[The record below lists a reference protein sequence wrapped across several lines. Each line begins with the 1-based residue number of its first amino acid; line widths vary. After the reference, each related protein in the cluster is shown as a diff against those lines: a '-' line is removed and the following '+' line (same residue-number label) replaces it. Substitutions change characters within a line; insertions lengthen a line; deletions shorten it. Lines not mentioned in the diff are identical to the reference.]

1 MSVDTAFREGTRIYI
16 TGSCEGLNEIAEAL
30 ERHPEIQLVG
40 RSQTVREGAGA
51 LAGGHLQAVL
61 HATRSSELPED
72 DLAAIREYTR
82 APIVLLAS
90 GEASAAARRGA
101 RGRRRRRPAAPAAAR
116 ERRLRDP
123 QGQPHRPHGAP
134 RGADGRVLT
143 VFSPKGG
150 TGKTVMST
158 NLASAFAKHGG
169 KRTLLL
175 DLDLQF
181 GDAAIMLGIEP
192 DKTIYDLVVAP
203 GELDP
208 EKLAGYTTR
217 HASGVDVLPAPIRP
231 EDAELV
237 TEAEARAAARG
248 REGVVRVIVVDTSP
262 FFHGPMLATLDRT
275 DELLLLCGLDVPT
288 IKNVRLSLQ
297 TLELL
302 SFPTERIRVVL
313 NRANS
318 NVGMKRGEVEAA
330 LEQSVRFEIPS
341 DRAVPLAVNRGN
353 PAVVS
358 DPKADFSRAVREM
371 AKALQPATPVQSKKR
386 WRSRPSRRRRRRH
399 GTPRPHQ
406 GRQRHRARR
415 AGNGEQPDRAR
426 RRAGPPRS
434 RARRTTATRTPS

>member
-1 MSVDTAFREGTRIYI
+1 MSIEMPTYQDGTRIYV
-16 TGSCEGLNEIAEAL
+16 TGSCEGLNELTEAL
-30 ERHPEIQLVG
+30 AHHPEMVVVG
-40 RSQTVREGAGA
+40 RSQSVREGAGA
-51 LAGGHLQAVL
+51 LAGGHLGAVL
-61 HATRSSELPED
+61 HATRSSELPVD
-72 DLAAIREYTR
+72 DLATIREYTR
-82 APIVLLAS
+82 APIILLAS
-90 GEASAAARRGA
+90 GEASALLDAALEADVADVLLLPQLPENVVFSIRKA
-101 RGRRRRRPAAPAAAR
+101 CHSGRNGHVG
-116 ERRLRDP
+116 EL
-123 QGQPHRPHGAP
+123 
-134 RGADGRVLT
+134 GRILT

-150 TGKTVMST
+150 TGKTVMSS
-158 NLASAFAKHGG
+158 NLAAAFAKHGG

-217 HASGVDVLPAPIRP
+217 HGSGVDVLPAPVRP

-237 TEAEARAAARG
+237 TEAKISRLLEVAK
-248 REGVVRVIVVDTSP
+248 ESYEMIVVDTSP
-262 FFHGPMLATLDRT
+262 FFHGPMLATLDST
-275 DELLLLCGLDVPT
+275 DELLLVCGLDVPT

-302 SFPTERIRVVL
+302 SFPTERIRIVL

-330 LEQSVRFEIPS
+330 LEQRVRYEIPS

-358 DPKADFSRAVREM
+358 DPKADFTRAMREM
-371 AKALQPATPVQSKKR
+371 AKSLQPAEPTESKKKG
-386 WRSRPSRRRRRRH
+386 WR
-399 GTPRPHQ
+399 
-406 GRQRHRARR
+406 GRTLAK
-415 AGNGEQPDRAR
+415 A
-426 RRAGPPRS
+426 
-434 RARRTTATRTPS
+434 

>member
-1 MSVDTAFREGTRIYI
+1 MSVDAFNEGTRIFI
-16 TGSCEGLNEIAEAL
+16 TGSCEGLNELTEAL
-30 ERHPEIQLVG
+30 THHPEMSVVG
-40 RSQTVREGAGA
+40 RSQSVREGAGA

-61 HATRSSELPED
+61 HATRASELPAD

-90 GEASAAARRGA
+90 GEASALLESALEADVADVLLLPQLPENVVFSIRKACVAGKA
-101 RGRRRRRPAAPAAAR
+101 GHAGELGRI
-116 ERRLRDP
+116 
-123 QGQPHRPHGAP
+123 
-134 RGADGRVLT
+134 VT

-150 TGKTVMST
+150 TGKTVMSS
-158 NLASAFAKHGG
+158 NLATAFAKHGG

-208 EKLAGYTTR
+208 EKLSGYTTR
-217 HASGVDVLPAPIRP
+217 HSSGVDVLPAPVRP

-237 TEAEARAAARG
+237 TEAKLSRLLEVAK
-248 REGVVRVIVVDTSP
+248 ESYEMIVVDTSP
-262 FFHGPMLATLDRT
+262 FFHGPMLATLDST
-275 DELLLLCGLDVPT
+275 DELLLVCGLDVPT

-330 LEQSVRFEIPS
+330 LEQRVRYEVPS

-371 AKALQPATPVQSKKR
+371 AKSLQPVEPSNGKKR
-386 WRSRPSRRRRRRH
+386 GWRSKSM
-399 GTPRPHQ
+399 
-406 GRQRHRARR
+406 AK
-415 AGNGEQPDRAR
+415 A
-426 RRAGPPRS
+426 
-434 RARRTTATRTPS
+434 